1 MLGYGVALLWMFF
14 PSPDPTSISWW
25 IATPLFFLWCVAPIY
40 IPMIVVP
47 KSWLVTIA
55 SLCLAAYGLSVYNEA
70 MFGPGVRSTSG
81 LIFAFFPLY
90 QSVPAA
96 ILLVVHYVVQYF
108 WNRLVDE

>member
-1 MLGYGVALLWMFF
+1 MFF
-14 PSPDPTSISWW
+14 PGANPASLFWW
-25 IATPLFFLWCVAPIY
+25 VATPLFFAWCVAPIY
-40 IPMIVVP
+40 IPMIVAP

-55 SLCLAAYGLSVYNEA
+55 SLCLALYGLNIYAEA

-81 LIFAFFPLY
+81 LIFAFFPLH

-96 ILLVVHYVVQYF
+96 ILLLVHYVVQYF